1 MPPRLRKPDGFKLPH
16 SFLRSRGVGKA
27 TGDSGGAPS
36 DAEVG
41 AALLVR
47 PPALLGRVPA
57 ARLVLPTGLF
67 PLPVADSL
75 LPEPSVGRPLP
86 PPVGRL
92 GPPVEGALSSPLG
105 RPPRLRQSLQR
116 APAAAGR
123 PLSAPLGGEVSV
135 SPPLV
140 SLPPLQS
147 VVSAPRPFPPLFGR
161 PPLLP
166 VHHRPLRL
174 PLVPPL
180 RRPLR
185 PPAWHVVVGFRSPI
199 PSVVFVGMSA
209 KLSAAF

>member
-1 MPPRLRKPDGFKLPH
+1 MVSALALSPPLPRCGEGDGDP
-16 SFLRSRGVGKA
+16 
-27 TGDSGGAPS
+27 GGAPS

-47 PPALLGRVPA
+47 PPALLRRVPA
-57 ARLVLPTGLF
+57 ARLVLPVGVFL
-67 PLPVADSL
+67 LPVAGSL

-92 GPPVEGALSSPLG
+92 GPPVEGALSSSVG
-105 RPPRLRQSLQR
+105 RPPGLRESLQR
-116 APAAAGR
+116 PPAAAGR
-123 PLSAPLGGEVSV
+123 PLSAPFRGEV

-147 VVSAPRPFPPLFGR
+147 VVGAPRPFPPLFGR

-174 PLVPPL
+174 PLAPPL